1 MSGRESDSA
10 YRHQPVRRLTCACS
24 QATSPCPHSIDT
36 QRRQPAAW
44 PLVIRPHHPARC
56 PNPPPTLSRAM
67 LAFGACVLIAGFT
80 GPLASRAVPRTGLAH
95 VRMSDDS
102 PSLAGKPKPS
112 CVIDAEGTAPISKQF
127 KEDCDSMGS
136 MGAYMSIRSY
146 MAEAFNAADA
156 DSDGF
161 ITKDQLGSCLAA
173 LREEANPSMIDA
185 QFSAADT
192 RSIGKVTYEQ
202 WCKVQPAPA
211 PYEHAP
217 RRYCARSRSLSA

>member
-1 MSGRESDSA
+1 
-10 YRHQPVRRLTCACS
+10 
-24 QATSPCPHSIDT
+24 
-36 QRRQPAAW
+36 
-44 PLVIRPHHPARC
+44 
-56 PNPPPTLSRAM
+56 M

-102 PSLAGKPKPS
+102 PSFAGKPKPS

-202 WCKVQPAPA
+202 WCKVYLDTAKGVKA
-211 PYEHAP
+211 SGGDSGDGEKKFFG
-217 RRYCARSRSLSA
+217 LF